1 MFENLREKGNALKNL
16 FKKDKE
22 EEKED
27 DNIVDKTVKVIE
39 AKEDFIKEATPEK
52 ILLGQTDDTGKTE
65 SIQEVLKK
73 EEAEKKEDDDSDLD
87 KKLASIEKVLETFSD
102 SPIKPASSPFSAKDV
117 IKINEPVD
125 FSALV
130 AKDYISPILLNKP
143 SSQSNRI
150 DLLYETLKK
159 QNLI

>member
-1 MFENLREKGNALKNL
+1 MFENLKEKGEALRNF
-16 FKKDKE
+16 FKKDKDD
-22 EEKED
+22 EKEESL
-27 DNIVDKTVKVIE
+27 VDKTVSVIE
-39 AKEDFIKEATPEK
+39 ARDEELEKTDKDK
-52 ILLGQTDDTGKTE
+52 ILLGQTEDTAETE
-65 SIQEVLKK
+65 SIIDVLKK
-73 EEAEKKEDDDSDLD
+73 EEAEKEKDDDEDLD
-87 KKLASIEKVLETFSD
+87 RKLKSIEKVLETFSD

-130 AKDYISPILLNKP
+130 AKDYIGPILLNKP
-143 SSQSNRI
+143 SSQTNRI